1 MIIAYTGLP
10 GSGKTYSLAA
20 DCAGVQKKYGLPV
33 YANFALAGAHFFTDL
48 KQVLNVERGV
58 IAIDEMNTLCPAHK
72 WQSIP
77 VEYQNLWTQS
87 RKQDI
92 DLWYTSQRFSKVVE
106 SIRSITNYV
115 WEFDW
120 VFGAPKP
127 RQAKRYR
134 DNFHVANRYEPAD
147 MDRVR
152 RKRLE
157 RYYFKESKDIYD
169 AYDTKFRIKTP
180 DYLRF
185 IGEKNDRPENLPM
198 FADDLAL
205 IADPVYTELDE
216 NVIREE
222 WSDDISTG

>member
-20 DCAGVQKKYGLPV
+20 DCAGVQKKYGLPI
-33 YANFALAGAHFFTDL
+33 YANFALRGAHYFTDL
-48 KQVLNVERGV
+48 KQVLNVERGI
-58 IAIDEMNTLCPAHK
+58 IAVDEMNTLCPAHK

-106 SIRSITNYV
+106 SVRSITNYV

-120 VFGAPKP
+120 VFGAPKH
-127 RQAKRYR
+127 RHDKKWR
-134 DNFHVANRYEPAD
+134 DYIHVAKKYEPAD
-147 MDRVR
+147 MERRR

-157 RYYFKESKDIYD
+157 RYFFLERQKVYD
-169 AYDTKFRIKTP
+169 LYDTRFRIKTP
-180 DYLRF
+180 EYMRL
-185 IGEKNDRPENLPM
+185 IGDITENPENLPV
-198 FADDLAL
+198 FSDDLAL
-205 IADPVYTELDE
+205 TGDPVYEAVDNDPMSE
-216 NVIREE
+216 DGI
-222 WSDDISTG
+222 